1 MNRICKTGSKI
12 RKSKKSIN
20 KITSF
25 YDTIHEEYTINGF
38 NVMEIEEEEINSEF
52 ISDLPNLP
60 SKEIIQIK
68 KKAQEIEGYYSTEGK
83 DPKIKEN
90 CFNCLMNG
98 FQANELLYFVKRKD
112 LLIYLKYCFYFLKNI
127 LFIDKQI
134 YIKNKYDLD
143 KCKADYLN
151 GWKFF
156 IPKTICKACF
166 LKVINMDHLLGNLKK
181 IFSDFDSM
189 VIRRNFRKNKSHMS
203 PIIRIGNKIQKN
215 EDGIINKTNRNG
227 QRGKKL
233 KKNLKT
239 KNEISYDNK
248 KVIFT
253 SNNVLSQNSAEKNK
267 KLKFLGKK
275 KKKEKKIFREQI
287 VTEIKINSNEFLEST
302 LAMNDMHNELKNNLN
317 LNKIE
322 IKRDASQKNTE
333 NNNISMN
340 KKNTSIIENN
350 NKENS
355 IFINTKKEI
364 ITINANKEQNL
375 SDLFQEI
382 LITKEMSN
390 KTVMKLHYKLD
401 IFLCWIFYA
410 LIDIQDFREKL
421 NNTLNIVPFI
431 ARNLGANKLPLYETN
446 YKNIYNLLFQDRKEF
461 EEILKKIKNDSITS
475 ISKNLM
481 KMKEVKNLKEEE
493 IKTLD
498 EMKQRLNEYK
508 LQYNELEKKFNFRI
522 KNYFIKFNDFLKLI
536 GEIKES
542 FS

>member
-1 MNRICKTGSKI
+1 MNRIYKTGSKI
-12 RKSKKSIN
+12 RKSKKSTN
-20 KITSF
+20 KITSP
-25 YDTIHEEYTINGF
+25 YDTIHEEHTINGF
-38 NVMEIEEEEINSEF
+38 NILEIEEEEINSEF
-52 ISDLPNLP
+52 ISDLPNLS

-83 DPKIKEN
+83 EPKVKEN
-90 CFNCLMNG
+90 CFNCLMND

-143 KCKADYLN
+143 KCNAYYLN

-166 LKVINMDHLLGNLKK
+166 LKVINMEHLLGNLKK
-181 IFSDFDSM
+181 IFSDFDLKA
-189 VIRRNFRKNKSHMS
+189 IRRNFRKNKSRMN
-203 PIIRIGNKIQKN
+203 PVIQIGQKIQKN
-215 EDGIINKTNRNG
+215 EDGFIDKTNTSG

-233 KKNLKT
+233 KKNLKN
-239 KNEISYDNK
+239 KNVILSANNILSRNSVENNK
-248 KVIFT
+248 KP
-253 SNNVLSQNSAEKNK
+253 
-267 KLKFLGKK
+267 KFLGKK
-275 KKKEKKIFREQI
+275 KKKEKKICEEQI
-287 VTEIKINSNEFLEST
+287 VTEIKINTNEFLQST
-302 LAMNDMHNELKNNLN
+302 LAMNMKNNELKNNLN
-317 LNKIE
+317 INKFE
-322 IKRDASQKNTE
+322 IKRDASQKKPE
-333 NNNISMN
+333 NNNISIN
-340 KKNTSIIENN
+340 KKNTSTIEIK

-355 IFINTKKEI
+355 DLINTEKEI
-364 ITINANKEQNL
+364 IQINANKEQSL
-375 SDLFQEI
+375 SEIFQEI

-410 LIDIQDFREKL
+410 FIDIQDFKEKL
-421 NNTLNIVPFI
+421 NNTLNIVPLI
-431 ARNLGANKLPLYETN
+431 THNLGANKLPLYETN
-446 YKNIYNLLFQDRKEF
+446 YKNIYNLLFKDGKEF
-461 EEILKKIKNDSITS
+461 KEILKKIKNDSITS

-481 KMKEVKNLKEEE
+481 KLKEVKKLKEEE

-498 EMKQRLNEYK
+498 EMKQRLDEYK
-508 LQYNELEKKFNFRI
+508 LQFDELEKKYNSRI

>member
-25 YDTIHEEYTINGF
+25 YDTIHEEHTINGF

-143 KCKADYLN
+143 KCKADYLK

-215 EDGIINKTNRNG
+215 EDGIINKTNRNEK
-227 QRGKKL
+227 RGKKV

-248 KVIFT
+248 KMIFT
-253 SNNVLSQNSAEKNK
+253 SNVLSQNSAEKNK

-275 KKKEKKIFREQI
+275 KKKEKKILREQI

-322 IKRDASQKNTE
+322 IKRDASQKKPE
-333 NNNISMN
+333 NNNIFMN

-355 IFINTKKEI
+355 IFINTKKES
-364 ITINANKEQNL
+364 ITINTNKEQNL

-431 ARNLGANKLPLYETN
+431 TQNLGANKLPLYETN

-498 EMKQRLNEYK
+498 EMKQRLDEYK
-508 LQYNELEKKFNFRI
+508 LQHNELEKKFNFQI